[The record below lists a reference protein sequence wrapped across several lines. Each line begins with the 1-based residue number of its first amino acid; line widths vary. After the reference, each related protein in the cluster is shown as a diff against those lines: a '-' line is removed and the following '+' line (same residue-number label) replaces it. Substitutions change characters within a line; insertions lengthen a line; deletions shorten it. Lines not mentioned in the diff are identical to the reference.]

1 MTAKKERPERAR
13 YTEIILFFAL
23 TLCVMTF
30 SVKLSPLVSA
40 QVRYGL
46 RLCFEAVIGSVFPFM
61 ILTDLITETT
71 LFRAPEVFRR
81 LFEKLFKINGEGVGA
96 FLLGLICGF
105 PTGVR
110 MTKELFESDRI
121 SKDEFERLVALS
133 SNMGPAFIISGVGI
147 GLLGSVRAGLIL
159 YFSSVIS
166 AALTGMLFGIGKSVK
181 SVEAPRLSS
190 SFSLVTSIK
199 NATQNTLSIC
209 GFIVFFSIL
218 SGLASILIKSPLTLS
233 AVLSFLEVSNA
244 AKFISALNFQYE
256 NLKFMLIS
264 FSVSFCGLSIFMQT
278 KSFFSKPSF
287 SSARFLLIKLA
298 EGIISALVTWVL
310 LLLI

>member
-13 YTEIILFFAL
+13 YTEMILFFVL
-23 TLCVMTF
+23 TLCVMIF

-110 MTKELFESDRI
+110 ITKELFESDRI

-147 GLLGSVRAGLIL
+147 GLLGSVRVGLIL

-166 AALTGMLFGIGKSVK
+166 AAATGMIFGIGRVAKSTEERVCAK
-181 SVEAPRLSS
+181 T
-190 SFSLVTSIK
+190 FSLVSSIR
-199 NATQNTLSIC
+199 NATLSTLSIC

-233 AVLSFLEVSNA
+233 AALSFLEVSNA

-278 KSFFSKPSF
+278 KSFFSEPSF

-310 LLLI
+310 LLFI